1 MSGPSQAT
9 AIETLEETLQ
19 RRRLEE
25 QEQEKQKPK
34 RQPRYQVIL
43 WDDDE
48 HTYAYVIVMLMD
60 LFGYPPEKGY
70 QIARQVDTQGRAV
83 VCVTTKEHAELKRD
97 QILAYGKDA
106 LIEECTG
113 SMWATIEPVPEE

>member
-1 MSGPSQAT
+1 MSGPRQST
-9 AIETLEETLQ
+9 AVELLEETLQ

-25 QEQEKQKPK
+25 EQREKEKPR

-60 LFGYPPEKGY
+60 LFGYPPEKGF
-70 QIARQVDTQGRAV
+70 QIARQVDTQGQAA

-97 QILAYGKDA
+97 QIRAYGKDA

>member
-1 MSGPSQAT
+1 MSGPRQST
-9 AIETLEETLQ
+9 AVELLEETLQ

-25 QEQEKQKPK
+25 EQREKEKPR

-60 LFGYPPEKGY
+60 LFGYPPEKGF
-70 QIARQVDTQGRAV
+70 QIARQVDTQGQAV

-97 QILAYGKDA
+97 QIRAYGKDA

>member
-1 MSGPSQAT
+1 MSGLSQAT
-9 AIETLEETLQ
+9 ILETLEETC
-19 RRRLEE
+19 RRRQLEQEE
-25 QEQEKQKPK
+25 QQRQKPK

-83 VCVTTKEHAELKRD
+83 VCVTTKEHAEFKRD

>member
-1 MSGPSQAT
+1 MSDPDQAT
-9 AIETLEETLQ
+9 VLETLEETLKRRQ
-19 RRRLEE
+19 R
-25 QEQEKQKPK
+25 QKQQQEKQKPK
-34 RQPRYQVIL
+34 RHPRYQVIL

-48 HTYAYVIVMLMD
+48 HTYEYVIVMLMD

-106 LIEECTG
+106 LIEQCRG
-113 SMWATIEPVPEE
+113 SMWATIEPVPEP

>member
-1 MSGPSQAT
+1 MTAPDQAAT
-9 AIETLEETLQ
+9 IETLEETLQ
-19 RRRLEE
+19 RRRQEEEE
-25 QEQEKQKPK
+25 QQEQKPK

-48 HTYAYVIVMLMD
+48 HTYAYVIVMLME
-60 LFGYPPEKGY
+60 LFGYPPEKGF
-70 QIARQVDTQGRAV
+70 QIAHQVDSQGRAV

-106 LIEECTG
+106 LIEDCNG